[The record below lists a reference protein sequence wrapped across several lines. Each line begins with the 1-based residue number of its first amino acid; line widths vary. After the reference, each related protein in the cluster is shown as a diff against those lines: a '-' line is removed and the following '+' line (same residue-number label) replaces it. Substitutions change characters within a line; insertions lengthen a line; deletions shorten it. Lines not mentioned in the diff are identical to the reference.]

1 MKQFVLAP
9 LALVLR
15 FFPLFRNERL
25 YAFVQSRIEESSEN
39 LRSIA
44 AARPDQLVKFTLS
57 DHGDLA
63 ELTLIEPE
71 KFFHLL
77 FDCSDH
83 RDRVSVR
90 IGELDLRRLGRHTLP
105 SLLRSC
111 IARASLDLICL
122 PAEKKFK
129 FNECLDIAIGKV
141 ASQLVV
147 TACHAA
153 RIVVKSKHDRI
164 ENERLA

>member
-1 MKQFVLAP
+1 MKQLVLASLAFVLRISP
-9 LALVLR
+9 
-15 FFPLFRNERL
+15 FFRKECL
-25 YAFVQSRIEESSEN
+25 YTFIQSRIEEPPEY
-39 LRSIA
+39 LRPIV
-44 AARPDQLVKFTLS
+44 AARPDQLVKFTLR

-63 ELTLIEPE
+63 KLALIESE

-77 FDCSDH
+77 FDGPNH
-83 RDRVSVR
+83 RDRASVW
-90 IGELDLRRLGRHTLP
+90 IGEFDLRRPGCHALTA
-105 SLLRSC
+105 LLRSC
-111 IARASLDLICL
+111 IARASLNLICL